1 MCGTLKQTLTND
13 TRRTSSESFTLTAA
27 TVPLRED
34 EDWPHDKEDRRIEIA
49 ENKREI

>member
-1 MCGTLKQTLTND
+1 MILEGQA
-13 TRRTSSESFTLTAA
+13 SESFTLTAA
-27 TVPLRED
+27 TVALRED